1 MTKTQN
7 INEFM
12 QTTAKEL
19 TAFMETLEINKM
31 GLEVDITKGKKL
43 RGSMTILISKAV
55 SGDLRKAFE
64 FASAVE
70 LIHLGS
76 IVHDDI
82 IDEHKERRGSVPL
95 NLLKGAKLAVLSGD
109 RMFSLATKIASTS
122 GNKEAIEVADAM
134 ETVLS
139 GAMKEISINEFIK
152 DSFTGQVADKF
163 YHKMIALKTAGLFKS
178 AGRFGAMS
186 ATDEKHIIN
195 RFGNFGESVGMAYQI
210 ADDLTDIIKMADG
223 KTEPEIGNII
233 SILPAVIHYNKDKI
247 KRTPFSIISGRMDVG
262 EILELISSIDMS
274 GNMKSDIIIHIKN
287 ATDNIKSFEKQNEF
301 TELLTELPGYCVDKI
316 LDEVGEK
323 L

>member
-1 MTKTQN
+1 MTK
-7 INEFM
+7 IEEFM
-12 QTTAKEL
+12 QGTAKEL
-19 TAFMETLEINKM
+19 TTFMETLDINKM
-31 GLEVDITKGKKL
+31 GLGVDISKGKKL
-43 RGSMTILISKAV
+43 RGSMTILISKAL
-55 SGDLRKAFE
+55 SGDQKKAFE

-82 IDEHKERRGSVPL
+82 IDEHQERRGSVPL
-95 NLLKGAKLAVLSGD
+95 NILKGAKLAVLSGD

-152 DSFTGQVADKF
+152 DSFTGQIADKF

-186 ATDEKHIIN
+186 ATNEKHIIN
-195 RFGNFGESVGMAYQI
+195 AFGNFGESLGMAYQI
-210 ADDLTDIIKMADG
+210 ADDLTDIIKMAEG
-223 KTEPEIGNII
+223 KAEPEIGNII
-233 SILPAVIHYNKDKI
+233 SILPAVFHYNKDKI
-247 KRTPFSIISGRMDVG
+247 KRTPFSIISGRMDIG
-262 EILELISSIDMS
+262 EIVELIASIDMS
-274 GNMKSDIIIHIKN
+274 EKMRSDIIMNIK
-287 ATDNIKSFEKQNEF
+287 AAVDNIKSLEKQNEF
-301 TELLTELPGYCVDKI
+301 TELLVALPEYCVGKI
-316 LDEVGEK
+316 LDEVGER

>member
-1 MTKTQN
+1 MTK
-7 INEFM
+7 IEEFM
-12 QTTAKEL
+12 QGTAKEL
-19 TAFMETLEINKM
+19 TTFMETLDINKM
-31 GLEVDITKGKKL
+31 GLGVDISKGKKL
-43 RGSMTILISKAV
+43 RGSMTILISKAL
-55 SGDLRKAFE
+55 SGDQKKAFE

-82 IDEHKERRGSVPL
+82 IDEHQERRGSVPL
-95 NLLKGAKLAVLSGD
+95 NLLRGAKLAVLSGD

-152 DSFTGQVADKF
+152 DSFTGQIADKF

-186 ATDEKHIIN
+186 ATNEKHIIN
-195 RFGNFGESVGMAYQI
+195 AFGNFGESLGMAYQI
-210 ADDLTDIIKMADG
+210 ADDLTDIIKMAEG
-223 KTEPEIGNII
+223 KAEPEIGNII
-233 SILPAVIHYNKDKI
+233 SILPAVFHYNKDKI
-247 KRTPFSIISGRMDVG
+247 KRTPFSIISGRMDIG
-262 EILELISSIDMS
+262 EIVELIASIDMS
-274 GNMKSDIIIHIKN
+274 EKMRSDIIMNIK
-287 ATDNIKSFEKQNEF
+287 AAVDNIKSLEKQNEF
-301 TELLTELPGYCVDKI
+301 TELLVALPEYCVGKI
-316 LDEVGEK
+316 LDEVGER